1 MGVGSLV
8 SGYNRPPL
16 PQPPWSQ
23 VIATTI
29 RLWWRRHVAEP
40 AARADRRRRY
50 RQAGIGA
57 LIVALLAVS
66 AVAVRLATSHSSA
79 ADPARAQGQHSE
91 STADTERL
99 AAATASRQQAAAWI
113 AAQVGRNVIVSCDP
127 LMCTALS
134 QDGFPAAN
142 LASLGPS
149 AADPLGS
156 GIVVST
162 AAIRNELGTRLA
174 SVYAPLV
181 IAAFGTG
188 QNLVQVRVVAPDGA
202 AAYLGALKAD
212 VQARQAAG
220 RELLANKNVRT
231 TAVARGQLAAG
242 QVDVRLLITLV
253 GLAHKYRIAI
263 RSFGDAGP
271 GAAPGVPL
279 RSMTITAPTPTY
291 RRQVQAFL
299 RAQRAPLL
307 ALTSV
312 QQAGKAVVLTIEF
325 PAPAP
330 LGLLNQN

>member
-1 MGVGSLV
+1 MTGN
-8 SGYNRPPL
+8 NRPPL

-29 RLWWRRHVAEP
+29 RLWWQRHVTEP
-40 AARADRRRRY
+40 RAGAGRRRRV
-50 RQAGIGA
+50 RQIGVGA

-66 AVAVRLATSHSSA
+66 AVAVRLATSRSA
-79 ADPARAQGQHSE
+79 ADDPARAQGQRNE

-99 AAATASRQQAAAWI
+99 AAAAASRQQAAAWI
-113 AAQVGRNVIVSCDP
+113 AAQVGRSVIVSCDP
-127 LMCTALS
+127 LMCTALA
-134 QDGFPAAN
+134 QQGFPAAN

-149 AADPLGS
+149 TADPLSS

-181 IAAFGTG
+181 IAAFGSG

-202 AAYLGALKAD
+202 AAYLAALRAD
-212 VQARQAAG
+212 VQARRAAG
-220 RELLANKNVRT
+220 HELLANKNVRT

-253 GLAHKYRIAI
+253 GLAHKNRIDI

-271 GAAPGVPL
+271 GAAPGAPL
-279 RSMTITAPTPTY
+279 RSMTITATTAAY

-307 ALTSV
+307 AQTSL

-330 LGLLNQN
+330 LGLLSQN

>member
-1 MGVGSLV
+1 VT
-8 SGYNRPPL
+8 GYNRPPL

-29 RLWWRRHVAEP
+29 RLWWQRHVAEP
-40 AARADRRRRY
+40 AARTGRRRRY
-50 RQAGIGA
+50 RQATVGA

-66 AVAVRLATSHSSA
+66 AVAIGLATSHSGA
-79 ADPARAQGQHSE
+79 GDPVGAQGQNSE

-113 AAQVGRNVIVSCDP
+113 AAQVGRSVIVSCDP
-127 LMCTALS
+127 LMCTALA
-134 QDGFPAAN
+134 QHGFPAAN
-142 LASLGPS
+142 LAALGPS

-181 IAAFGTG
+181 IAAFGSG

-202 AAYLGALKAD
+202 AAYLGALRTD
-212 VQARQAAG
+212 VQARRTAG

-231 TAVARGQLAAG
+231 TAAARGQLTAG

-253 GLAHKYRIAI
+253 GLAHKYRIDI

-271 GAAPGVPL
+271 GAGPGAPL
-279 RSMTITAPTPTY
+279 RSMTIMATTATY

-299 RAQRAPLL
+299 HAQRAPLL
-307 ALTSV
+307 AATSV
-312 QQAGKAVVLTIEF
+312 LQAGKAVVMTIEF

>member
-1 MGVGSLV
+1 
-8 SGYNRPPL
+8 
-16 PQPPWSQ
+16 
-23 VIATTI
+23 
-29 RLWWRRHVAEP
+29 
-40 AARADRRRRY
+40 
-50 RQAGIGA
+50 

-66 AVAVRLATSHSSA
+66 AVTIRLATSRSVAS
-79 ADPARAQGQHSE
+79 DPARAPGQQSE
-91 STADTERL
+91 STADTQRL
-99 AAATASRQQAAAWI
+99 AAASASRQQAAAWI
-113 AAQVGRNVIVSCDP
+113 AAQVGRSVIVSCDP
-127 LMCTALS
+127 LMCTALA
-134 QDGFPAAN
+134 QHGFPAAN

-181 IAAFGTG
+181 IAAFGSG

-202 AAYLGALKAD
+202 AAYLGALQAD
-212 VQARQAAG
+212 LQARRTAG

-231 TAVARGQLAAG
+231 TAAARGQLAAG

-253 GLAHKYRIAI
+253 GLAHKYLISI
-263 RSFGDAGP
+263 RGFGDAGP
-271 GAAPGVPL
+271 GASPGAPL
-279 RSMTITAPTPTY
+279 RSMTITATTATY
-291 RRQVQAFL
+291 RHQVQAFL

-312 QQAGKAVVLTIEF
+312 QQTGTTVVLTIEF

>member
-1 MGVGSLV
+1 VTGN
-8 SGYNRPPL
+8 NRPPL

-29 RLWWRRHVAEP
+29 RLWWQRHVTEP
-40 AARADRRRRY
+40 RAGAGRRRRI
-50 RQAGIGA
+50 RQVGVGA

-66 AVAVRLATSHSSA
+66 AVAVRLATSRPA
-79 ADPARAQGQHSE
+79 ADDPARAQGQHNE

-99 AAATASRQQAAAWI
+99 AAAAASRQQAAAWI
-113 AAQVGRNVIVSCDP
+113 TAQVGRGVIVSCDP
-127 LMCTALS
+127 LMCTALA
-134 QDGFPAAN
+134 QQGFPAAN

-149 AADPLGS
+149 TADPLGS

-181 IAAFGTG
+181 IAAFGSG

-202 AAYLGALKAD
+202 AAYLAALRAD
-212 VQARQAAG
+212 VQARRTAG
-220 RELLANKNVRT
+220 HELLANKNVRT
-231 TAVARGQLAAG
+231 TAVARGQLTAG

-253 GLAHKYRIAI
+253 GLAHKNRIVI

-271 GAAPGVPL
+271 GAAPGAPL
-279 RSMTITAPTPTY
+279 RSMTITTTTAAY

-307 ALTSV
+307 AQTSV
-312 QQAGKAVVLTIEF
+312 QRAGKAVVLTIEF

-330 LGLLNQN
+330 LGLLSQN